1 VARLMRRSTFVAGAA
16 ALGGAASAA
25 PLGAQNIPLTGVAN
39 IAVLAPFTGDAIRL
53 GEQLGDGVRSAV
65 DSANQLRGPLDRLYQ
80 MRTFDDQNTLASG
93 LVNAQFACDDE
104 TIVCVIG
111 HLSGRITEQA
121 LQTYVNGHMPVI
133 VPVST
138 YDRIT
143 AHGYPN
149 VLRLPTKD
157 STEGNLAG
165 SYIAKTAKPK
175 SSLVYYQDG
184 DYGIDVA
191 AGYHDRMLQEKV
203 DSKTLRFSWEK
214 PDFAAVAKVAA
225 DTKPDVIYLA
235 GLVHDMGPLVGLLKA
250 GGYKNTLFASQGF
263 FDPQTLD
270 KYKDDVDGIVVSTS
284 MPPLQ
289 LAPSDY
295 RIQADFG
302 QRYGPFTPISAF
314 GYGAAQI
321 ALGAIKK
328 AGTSDRIAVGRAL
341 GFASTFDT
349 VVGTFSFGTTG
360 DPINPNVYLYTVKG
374 DKWSYLQA
382 AHPSSFI
389 LK

>member
-1 VARLMRRSTFVAGAA
+1 MRRSAFVAGAA
-16 ALGGAASAA
+16 ALGGAALGA
-25 PLGAQNIPLTGVAN
+25 PAGAQNFPLAGVAN
-39 IAVLAPFTGDAIRL
+39 IGVAAPFTGDAIRL
-53 GEQLGDGVRSAV
+53 GEQLGDGVRAAIDAS
-65 DSANQLRGPLDRLYQ
+65 NQLRGTLDRLYQ
-80 MRTFDDQNTLASG
+80 MRTYDDMNTLASG
-93 LVNAQFACDDE
+93 LVNAQFASDDE
-104 TIVCVIG
+104 SIVCIIG

-121 LQTYVNGHMPVI
+121 LQTYVNAHMPVI

-138 YDRIT
+138 YDRLT

-149 VLRLPTKD
+149 VLRLPTRD
-157 STEGNLAG
+157 SVEGNLAG
-165 SYIAKTAKPK
+165 AYIFKTVKPK
-175 SSLVYYQDG
+175 TSLVYYQDG

-191 AGYHDRMLQEKV
+191 AGYHDRMTQEKV
-203 DSKTLRFSWEK
+203 DSRTLRFGWEK
-214 PDFAAVAKVAA
+214 PDFATVAKVAV

-235 GLVHDMGPLVGLLKA
+235 GLIKDMGPLLTQLRS
-250 GGYKNTLFASQGF
+250 GGYKGQLFASQGF
-263 FDPQTLD
+263 FDIAAVD
-270 KYKDDVDGIVVSTS
+270 KYKADVDGLIVSTS

-295 RIQADFG
+295 RIQSDFG

-314 GYGAAQI
+314 GYAAAQI
-321 ALGAIKK
+321 ALAAIKK
-328 AGTSDRIAVGRAL
+328 AGTADRVAVGRAL

-360 DPINPNVYLYTVKG
+360 DPINPNVYFYTVKDG
-374 DKWSYLQA
+374 KWSYVQA